1 MWASG
6 LEALLQVWVCPGTH
20 GWPGA
25 GLGPVSS
32 FRATRKAER
41 SLTHRPCPG
50 APEEGLP
57 CRSLDTCSSPGLS
70 DDGRPTLIL
79 LQLN

>member
-57 CRSLDTCSSPGLS
+57 CRSLDTCSSL
-70 DDGRPTLIL
+70 DLIL
-79 LQLN
+79 SPMQHRDCVSLS